1 MKGAVPR
8 DGRVVGACVWFALRC
23 ARARARRA
31 RAAGQLLYI
40 RAGRLSDPPA
50 SGQRPILAY

>member
-23 ARARARRA
+23 ARARAAPAQRANFYTFA
-31 RAAGQLLYI
+31 RAG
-40 RAGRLSDPPA
+40 
-50 SGQRPILAY
+50 